1 MSTPLVAVV
10 TGTSTGFGYDTAR
23 TLAAAGHQVF
33 GTMRDIAGRNAGPA
47 RSLAA
52 LGVTTVELD
61 VTDQTSVDRGAAKI
75 LAAAGRVDVLVNNAG
90 TAHMG
95 TTEAFT
101 PASFERQFAT
111 NVTGPFRVSRA
122 FLPGMRAQGSG
133 LVVFVSSV
141 VGRFVVPFTGVYA
154 ASKWAVEGLA
164 ESLSYE
170 LRPFGVDVAIVEP
183 GAYATNIF
191 NAIIEPDDAECL
203 ASYGEVAKTTETIAA
218 GLASSAGNPAEVAEA
233 IAALVTARPGT
244 RPLRTVVPAGSPA
257 EAINDAAAPMLSAS
271 AHFCR
276 KCRPRRNEIG
286 GSRRNID
293 DAFRRINSSRI
304 CAAESQSN
312 AAQAIS
318 ARDDRTRR
326 VSEPQSP

>member
-33 GTMRDIAGRNAGPA
+33 GTLRDIAGRNAEPA

-52 LGVTTVELD
+52 LGVTTIELD

-95 TTEAFT
+95 TAEAFT
-101 PASFERQFAT
+101 AASFERQFAT
-111 NVTGPFRVSRA
+111 NVTGPFRLSRA
-122 FLPGMRAQGSG
+122 FLPGMRANRSG

-141 VGRFVVPFTGVYA
+141 VGRFVVPFTGVYL
-154 ASKWAVEGLA
+154 ASKWAIEGLA
-164 ESLSYE
+164 EALSYE

-191 NAIIEPDDAECL
+191 NAVIGPDDAERL
-203 ASYGEVAKTTETIAA
+203 ASYGEVAKTIDTIGAA
-218 GLASSAGNPAEVAEA
+218 LASSAGNPVEVAEA
-233 IAALVTARPGT
+233 IAALVATPAGA

-257 EAINDAAAPMLSAS
+257 EAINEAAAPIQRAVL
-271 AHFCR
+271 
-276 KCRPRRNEIG
+276 E
-286 GSRRNID
+286 
-293 DAFRRINSSRI
+293 AFGLEAFLPAVT
-304 CAAESQSN
+304 AA
-312 AAQAIS
+312 
-318 ARDDRTRR
+318 
-326 VSEPQSP
+326 V